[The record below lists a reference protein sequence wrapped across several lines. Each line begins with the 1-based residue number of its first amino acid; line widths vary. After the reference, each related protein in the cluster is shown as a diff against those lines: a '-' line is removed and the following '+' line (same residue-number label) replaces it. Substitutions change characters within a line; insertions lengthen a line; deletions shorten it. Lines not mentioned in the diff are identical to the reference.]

1 VTVVTLTSEAMNE
14 RVFLKQVEGKPAPMP
29 LLGVQAFANTLD
41 VEEGIDRLDSLASWR
56 EWLEESDLIAPGIRL
71 RSEHL
76 REARAMRDLIRE
88 LLTANADEPD
98 GGRDTG
104 RIAEQLGIRR
114 MALTIGPEGE
124 LVVDLAPA
132 RDPRWLSSQLVGI
145 VHDAQLTGTWSRL
158 KLCRN
163 DDCSWAFYDSSRNR
177 SGSWCRMGEC
187 GNRLKNRA
195 YRARQRAER
204 S

>member
-1 VTVVTLTSEAMNE
+1 
-14 RVFLKQVEGKPAPMP
+14 
-29 LLGVQAFANTLD
+29 
-41 VEEGIDRLDSLASWR
+41 
-56 EWLEESDLIAPGIRL
+56 
-71 RSEHL
+71 
-76 REARAMRDLIRE
+76 
-88 LLTANADEPD
+88 
-98 GGRDTG
+98 
-104 RIAEQLGIRR
+104 

>member
-1 VTVVTLTSEAMNE
+1 MND
-14 RVFLKQVEGKPAPMP
+14 RALLKQVEGKPAPMP

-41 VEEGIDRLDSLASWR
+41 VEEGTDRLESLASWH
-56 EWLEESDLIAPGIRL
+56 EWLEESDLIAPGVRL
-71 RSEHL
+71 RSEHV

-88 LLTANADEPD
+88 LLAANGREPG

-114 MALTIGPEGE
+114 VMLASGAGGE
-124 LVVDLAPA
+124 LELDLAPA

-145 VHDAQLTGTWSRL
+145 VHHAQLTGTWPRL
-158 KLCRN
+158 KLCEN
-163 DDCSWAFYDSSRNR
+163 PECSWAFYDSSRNR

-195 YRARQRAER
+195 YRARQRSR
-204 S
+204 L

>member
-1 VTVVTLTSEAMNE
+1 MNE
-14 RVFLKQVEGKPAPMP
+14 RALLRQVEGKPAPMP

-41 VEEGIDRLDSLASWR
+41 VEDGTDRLESLASWH
-56 EWLEESDLIAPGIRL
+56 EWLEESDLIAPGARL

-88 LLTANADEPD
+88 LLAANGDELD

-104 RIAEQLGIRR
+104 RIAELLGIRR
-114 MALTIGPEGE
+114 VALTSGPEGE

-132 RDPRWLSSQLVGI
+132 REAPWLSAQLLGI
-145 VHDAQLTGTWSRL
+145 VHDAQLAGTWSRL

-163 DDCSWAFYDSSRNR
+163 DECGWAFYDSSRNH
-177 SGSWCRMGEC
+177 SGTWCRMGEC

-195 YRARQRAER
+195 YRARRRQER